1 MTGAATG
8 RQKERPDPSSEGK
21 SSQDK
26 SSQDQSPQVKS
37 SQAKSSQVSAQVRSS
52 QAEDE
57 KLIGRC
63 LKGDQEAWS
72 ALIDKYKTLIY
83 SIPIKLG
90 MYQDAGDIFQSVCV
104 DLLSELPRLRE
115 HRALPKWLMQTCYHK
130 CLHHQR
136 AADRM
141 VEFASEGAES
151 EAALPARRG
160 ASEEEIPEHLLVQLE
175 QEQIL
180 RDSISALPEKCERMV
195 RLLFFEIPPRPYE
208 TIAKELGMAAGSIGA
223 IRGRCLAHL
232 KKHLEKR
239 GF

>member
-8 RQKERPDPSSEGK
+8 RQKEQNERPPGSSK
-21 SSQDK
+21 DHAS
-26 SSQDQSPQVKS
+26 
-37 SQAKSSQVSAQVRSS
+37 
-52 QAEDE
+52 DE

-72 ALIDKYKTLIY
+72 ALIDKYKNLIY
-83 SIPIKLG
+83 SIPVKLG
-90 MYQDAGDIFQSVCV
+90 MHQDAADIFQSVCV

-136 AADRM
+136 AAERLVDLPPEDADSDRARP
-141 VEFASEGAES
+141 ASDAE
-151 EAALPARRG
+151 EL
-160 ASEEEIPEHLLVQLE
+160 PEHMLVQLE

-180 RDSISALPEKCERMV
+180 RDAISELPEKCERMV

-208 TIAKELGMAAGSIGA
+208 DIAAELGMATGSIGA
-223 IRGRCLAHL
+223 IRGRCLAYL